1 MNKNEF
7 YYLSADGKTQIHAVE
22 WIPDEKPKAILQIA
36 HGVTEYILRYEQFAE
51 YLVKKGIMVVGND
64 HLGHGKSIAKD
75 SEPMYFGPTGSWKW
89 AVEDMYTCTKMIKEK
104 YPEIP
109 YYMLGFSLGSFLL
122 RTYLIEYPGIANAA
136 IIMGT
141 GETPPVQIAL
151 AKFIANKEAKKVGE
165 NHTSPM
171 IKKLTFDTY
180 NKFFAPNRTDYDWL
194 CSDNEGLDEYIADPM
209 RGGNLSAGLFREM
222 LSGMKFTSEIKNL
235 KKMNLDTPILFI
247 SGDEDPVGEKGKG
260 VIKAYHKFQN
270 IGMKDVEIK
279 LYPKLRHDILHEKC
293 KKEIYE
299 YVYNWIEKKLK

>member
-51 YLVKKGIMVVGND
+51 YLVEKGIIVVGND

-122 RTYLIEYPGIANAA
+122 RTYLIEYPGIADAA

-180 NKFFAPNRTDYDWL
+180 NKFLAPNRTDYDWL
-194 CSDNEGLDEYIADPM
+194 CSDNEGLDEYIADQM

-235 KKMNLDTPILFI
+235 KKMNLNTPILFI

-260 VIKAYHKFQN
+260 VIKAYHKFQD

>member
-51 YLVKKGIMVVGND
+51 YLVEKGIMVVGND

-122 RTYLIEYPGIANAA
+122 RTYLIEYPGIADAA

-194 CSDNEGLDEYIADPM
+194 CSDNEGLDEYIADQM

>member
-122 RTYLIEYPGIANAA
+122 RTYLIEYPGIADAA

-194 CSDNEGLDEYIADPM
+194 CSDNEGLDEYIADQM

-235 KKMNLDTPILFI
+235 KKMNLNTPILFI

-260 VIKAYHKFQN
+260 VIKAYHKFQD

>member
-36 HGVTEYILRYEQFAE
+36 HGVTEYILMYEQFAE
-51 YLVKKGIMVVGND
+51 YLVEKGIMVVGND

-122 RTYLIEYPGIANAA
+122 RTYLIEYPKAIDAA

>member
-22 WIPDEKPKAILQIA
+22 WITDEKPKAILQIA

-122 RTYLIEYPGIANAA
+122 RTYLIEYPGIADAA

-194 CSDNEGLDEYIADPM
+194 CSDNEGLDEYIADQM

-235 KKMNLDTPILFI
+235 KKMNLNTPILFI

-260 VIKAYHKFQN
+260 VIKAYHKFQD

>member
-22 WIPDEKPKAILQIA
+22 WIPDEKTKAILQIA

-122 RTYLIEYPGIANAA
+122 RTYLIEYPGIADAA

-194 CSDNEGLDEYIADPM
+194 CSDNEGLDEYIADQM

-235 KKMNLDTPILFI
+235 KKMNLNTPILFI

-260 VIKAYHKFQN
+260 VIKAYHKFQD

>member
-122 RTYLIEYPGIANAA
+122 RTYLIEYPGIADAA

-235 KKMNLDTPILFI
+235 KKMNLNTPILFI

-260 VIKAYHKFQN
+260 VIKAYHKFQD

>member
-75 SEPMYFGPTGSWKW
+75 SEPMYFGPIGSWKW

-122 RTYLIEYPGIANAA
+122 RTYLIEYPGIADAA

-194 CSDNEGLDEYIADPM
+194 CSDNEGLDEYIADQM

-235 KKMNLDTPILFI
+235 KKMNLNTPILFI

-260 VIKAYHKFQN
+260 VIKAYHKFQD

>member
-51 YLVKKGIMVVGND
+51 YLVEKGIMVVGND
-64 HLGHGKSIAKD
+64 HLGHGKSIVKD
-75 SEPMYFGPTGSWKW
+75 SETMYFGPVGSWDW
-89 AVEDMYTCTKMIKEK
+89 AVKDMYTCTEMIKEK
-104 YPEIP
+104 FSEVP

-122 RTYLIEYPGIANAA
+122 RTYLIEYPKAIDAA

>member
-122 RTYLIEYPGIANAA
+122 RTYLIEYPGIADAA

-194 CSDNEGLDEYIADPM
+194 CSDNEGLDEYIADQM

-222 LSGMKFTSEIKNL
+222 LSGMKFTAEIKNL
-235 KKMNLDTPILFI
+235 KKMNLNTPILFI

-260 VIKAYHKFQN
+260 VIKAYHKFQD

>member
-122 RTYLIEYPGIANAA
+122 RTYLIEYPKAIDAA

-194 CSDNEGLDEYIADPM
+194 CSDNEGLDEYIADQM

-235 KKMNLDTPILFI
+235 KKMNLNTPILFI

>member
-7 YYLSADGKTQIHAVE
+7 YYLSADEKTQIHAVE

-122 RTYLIEYPGIANAA
+122 RTYLIEYPGIADAA

-194 CSDNEGLDEYIADPM
+194 CSDNEGLDEYIADQM

-235 KKMNLDTPILFI
+235 KKMNLNTPILFI

-260 VIKAYHKFQN
+260 VIKAYHKFQD

>member
-51 YLVKKGIMVVGND
+51 YLVEKGIMVVGND

-122 RTYLIEYPGIANAA
+122 RTYLIEYPKAIDAA

-180 NKFFAPNRTDYDWL
+180 NKVFAPNRTDYDWL

>member
-51 YLVKKGIMVVGND
+51 YLVEKGIMVVGND

-122 RTYLIEYPGIANAA
+122 RTYLIEYPKAIDAA

-141 GETPPVQIAL
+141 GETSPVQIAL

-194 CSDNEGLDEYIADPM
+194 CSDNEGLDEYIADTM

>member
-1 MNKNEF
+1 
-7 YYLSADGKTQIHAVE
+7 
-22 WIPDEKPKAILQIA
+22 
-36 HGVTEYILRYEQFAE
+36 
-51 YLVKKGIMVVGND
+51 MVVGND

-122 RTYLIEYPGIANAA
+122 RTYLIEYPKAIDAA

>member
-51 YLVKKGIMVVGND
+51 YLVEKGIMVVGND

-122 RTYLIEYPGIANAA
+122 RTYLIEYPKAIDAA

-141 GETPPVQIAL
+141 GETSPVQIAL

>member
-51 YLVKKGIMVVGND
+51 YLVEKGIMVVGND

-122 RTYLIEYPGIANAA
+122 RTYLIEYPKAIDAA

>member
-122 RTYLIEYPGIANAA
+122 RTYLIEYPGIADAA

-194 CSDNEGLDEYIADPM
+194 CSDNEGLDEYIADQM

-235 KKMNLDTPILFI
+235 KKMNLNIPILFI

-260 VIKAYHKFQN
+260 VIKAYHKFQD

>member
-51 YLVKKGIMVVGND
+51 YLVEKGIMVVGND

-122 RTYLIEYPGIANAA
+122 RTYLIEYPKAIDAA

-194 CSDNEGLDEYIADPM
+194 CSDNEGLDEYIADQM

-235 KKMNLDTPILFI
+235 KKMNLNTPILFI

>member
-51 YLVKKGIMVVGND
+51 YLVEKGIMVVGND

-122 RTYLIEYPGIANAA
+122 RTYLIEYPKAIDAA

-235 KKMNLDTPILFI
+235 KKMNLNTPILFI

-260 VIKAYHKFQN
+260 VIKAYHKFQD

>member
-122 RTYLIEYPGIANAA
+122 RTYLIEYPGIADAA

-194 CSDNEGLDEYIADPM
+194 CSDNEGLDEYIADQM

>member
-122 RTYLIEYPGIANAA
+122 RTYLIEYPGIADAA

-194 CSDNEGLDEYIADPM
+194 CSDNEGLDEYIADQM

-260 VIKAYHKFQN
+260 VIKAYHKFQD

>member
-51 YLVKKGIMVVGND
+51 YLVEKGIMVVGND

-122 RTYLIEYPGIANAA
+122 RTYLIEYPGIADAA

-194 CSDNEGLDEYIADPM
+194 CSDNEGLDEYIADQM

-235 KKMNLDTPILFI
+235 KKMNLNTPILFI

-260 VIKAYHKFQN
+260 VIKAYHKFQD

>member
-36 HGVTEYILRYEQFAE
+36 HGFTEYILRYEQFAE

-122 RTYLIEYPGIANAA
+122 RTYLIEYPGIADAA

-194 CSDNEGLDEYIADPM
+194 CSDNEGLDEYIADQM

-235 KKMNLDTPILFI
+235 KKMNLNTTILFI
-247 SGDEDPVGEKGKG
+247 YGDEDPVGEKGKG
-260 VIKAYHKFQN
+260 VIKAYHKFQD

>member
-36 HGVTEYILRYEQFAE
+36 HGFTEYILRYEQFAE

-122 RTYLIEYPGIANAA
+122 RTYLIEYPGIADAA

-194 CSDNEGLDEYIADPM
+194 CSDNEGLDEYIADQM

-235 KKMNLDTPILFI
+235 KKMNLNTTILFI
-247 SGDEDPVGEKGKG
+247 SGDEEPVGEKGKG
-260 VIKAYHKFQN
+260 VIKAYHKFQD

>member
-1 MNKNEF
+1 
-7 YYLSADGKTQIHAVE
+7 
-22 WIPDEKPKAILQIA
+22 
-36 HGVTEYILRYEQFAE
+36 
-51 YLVKKGIMVVGND
+51 
-64 HLGHGKSIAKD
+64 
-75 SEPMYFGPTGSWKW
+75 
-89 AVEDMYTCTKMIKEK
+89 
-104 YPEIP
+104 
-109 YYMLGFSLGSFLL
+109 
-122 RTYLIEYPGIANAA
+122 
-136 IIMGT
+136 
-141 GETPPVQIAL
+141 
-151 AKFIANKEAKKVGE
+151 
-165 NHTSPM
+165 M

>member
-51 YLVKKGIMVVGND
+51 YLVEKGIMVVGND

-122 RTYLIEYPGIANAA
+122 RTYLIEYPKAIDAA

-141 GETPPVQIAL
+141 GETSPVQIAL

-194 CSDNEGLDEYIADPM
+194 CSDNEGLGEYIADPM

>member
-122 RTYLIEYPGIANAA
+122 RTYLIKYPGIADAA

>member
-7 YYLSADGKTQIHAVE
+7 YYLSADGKTQIHAVK

-51 YLVKKGIMVVGND
+51 YLVEKGIMVVGND

-122 RTYLIEYPGIANAA
+122 RTYLIEYPKAIDAA

-141 GETPPVQIAL
+141 GETSPVQIAL

>member
-51 YLVKKGIMVVGND
+51 YLVEKGIMVVGND

-122 RTYLIEYPGIANAA
+122 RTYLIEYPKTIDAA

>member
-22 WIPDEKPKAILQIA
+22 WIPDVKPKAILQIA

-51 YLVKKGIMVVGND
+51 YLVEKGIMVVGND
-64 HLGHGKSIAKD
+64 HLGHGKSIVKD
-75 SEPMYFGPTGSWKW
+75 SEPMYFGPVGSWDW
-89 AVEDMYTCTKMIKEK
+89 AVKDMYTCTEMIKEK
-104 YPEIP
+104 FPEVP

-122 RTYLIEYPGIANAA
+122 RTYLIEYPKAIDAA

-180 NKFFAPNRTDYDWL
+180 NKFFAPNRTNYDWL

-247 SGDEDPVGEKGKG
+247 SGDEDPVGENGKG

-293 KKEIYE
+293 KQEIYE

>member
-75 SEPMYFGPTGSWKW
+75 SEPMYFGPIGSWKW

-122 RTYLIEYPGIANAA
+122 RTYLIEYPGIADAA

-171 IKKLTFDTY
+171 IKKLTFDRY

-194 CSDNEGLDEYIADPM
+194 CSDNEGLDEYIADQM

>member
-51 YLVKKGIMVVGND
+51 YLVEKGIMVVGND

-122 RTYLIEYPGIANAA
+122 RTYLIEYPGIADAA

-235 KKMNLDTPILFI
+235 KKMNLDIPILFI

-260 VIKAYHKFQN
+260 VIKAYHKFQD
-270 IGMKDVEIK
+270 IGMRDVEIK

>member
-122 RTYLIEYPGIANAA
+122 RTYLIEYPGIADAA

-194 CSDNEGLDEYIADPM
+194 CSDNEGLDEYIADQM

-247 SGDEDPVGEKGKG
+247 SGDEDPVGEMGNG
-260 VIKAYHKFQN
+260 VIKAYHKFQD

>member
-122 RTYLIEYPGIANAA
+122 RTYLIEYPGIADAA

>member
-51 YLVKKGIMVVGND
+51 YLVEKGIMVVGND

-104 YPEIP
+104 YQEIP

-122 RTYLIEYPGIANAA
+122 RTYLIEYPKTIDAA

>member
-51 YLVKKGIMVVGND
+51 YLVEKGIMVVGND

-122 RTYLIEYPGIANAA
+122 RTYLIEYPKAIDAA

-141 GETPPVQIAL
+141 GETSPVQIAL

-279 LYPKLRHDILHEKC
+279 LCPKLRHDILHEKC